1 MYLGIDIH
9 KRYAQVAV
17 MDKTGEIVEEVRV
30 ENANLDDI
38 AQRYAGAEAAI
49 EATSNYYHIHD
60 TLSEHLDV
68 TVAVAHPKEL
78 TQIAQSDKK
87 TDRVDAKELARMVRL
102 NSVPESYVPTDE
114 VREARALV
122 RGRQTLVENRIKYA
136 NKIHGL
142 LSDHGITEDVK
153 PLSVEGREFLRE
165 LSLPTPW
172 NTLLAS
178 YLDVVETLTEEI
190 QKLEKTIEE
199 RAGSLKETQLLMTI
213 PGVSYYTALTIY
225 AELGE
230 IDRFDDDKAVVSY
243 VGLNPVIRE
252 SGDSRMEG
260 SISKRGSSRVRW
272 LLVQAANTAVH
283 TCSDEYLSQ
292 FYDRLASRKNSQK
305 AIVATARK
313 MLVSIYHMLDR
324 GEVYDPPG
332 VTA

>member
-1 MYLGIDIH
+1 MYLGIDVH

-17 MDKTGEIVEEVRV
+17 MNEAGDIVEEVRV
-30 ENANLDDI
+30 ENANLDEL
-38 AQRYAGAEAAI
+38 AQRYAGSQAAI

-68 TVAVAHPKEL
+68 TVAHPKDL
-78 TQIAQSDKK
+78 TQIANTDKK

-114 VREARALV
+114 IREARALV
-122 RGRQTLVENRIKYA
+122 RGRQTLVETRTKYA

-142 LSDHGITEDVK
+142 LADHGITEDVK

-172 NTLLAS
+172 NTLIES
-178 YLDVVETLTEEI
+178 YLDVIETLTEEI
-190 QKLEKTIEE
+190 QKLEKTIRE

-213 PGVSYYTALTIY
+213 PGVSYFTALTIY

-230 IDRFDDDKAVVSY
+230 ISRFDDDKAVVSY

-252 SGDSRMEG
+252 SGDSRIEG
-260 SISKRGSSRVRW
+260 SISKRGSGRVRW

-283 TCSDEYLSQ
+283 TCDDEYLSQ

>member
-1 MYLGIDIH
+1 MYLGIDVH

-17 MDKTGEIVEEVRV
+17 MDEAGEIVEEVRV
-30 ENANLDDI
+30 ENANLDDL
-38 AQRYAGAEAAI
+38 AQRYAGAEAAL

-68 TVAVAHPKEL
+68 TVAHPKEL
-78 TQIAQSDKK
+78 NQIANSDKK

-102 NSVPESYVPTDE
+102 SSVPESYVPTDE

-122 RGRQTLVENRIKYA
+122 RGRQTLVENRTKYA

-153 PLSVEGREFLRE
+153 PLTVEGREFLRE

-172 NTLLAS
+172 NALLES
-178 YLDVVETLTEEI
+178 YLELIETLTEEI
-190 QKLEKTIEE
+190 QSLEETIEE
-199 RAGSLKETQLLMTI
+199 RAGSLTETQLLMTI

-230 IDRFDDDKAVVSY
+230 ISRFDRDKEVVSY

-252 SGDSRMEG
+252 SGDSRIEG

-283 TCSDEYLSQ
+283 TCNDEYLSR
-292 FYDRLASRKNSQK
+292 FYERLASRKNSQK

-324 GEVYDPPG
+324 GETYDPPD
-332 VTA
+332 VSA

>member
-1 MYLGIDIH
+1 MYLGIDVH

-17 MDKTGEIVEEVRV
+17 MDEAGEIVEEVRV
-30 ENANLDDI
+30 ENANLNDL
-38 AQRYAGAEAAI
+38 AQRYAGAEAAL

-68 TVAVAHPKEL
+68 TVAHPKEL
-78 TQIAQSDKK
+78 TQIAHSDKK

-114 VREARALV
+114 IREVRALV
-122 RGRQTLVENRIKYA
+122 RGRQTLVEDRTKYA

-165 LSLPTPW
+165 LSIPTPW
-172 NTLLAS
+172 NSLLES
-178 YLDVVETLTEEI
+178 YLEVIETLTEEI
-190 QKLEKTIEE
+190 HNLEETIEE

-213 PGVSYYTALTIY
+213 PGVSYYTALTLY

-230 IDRFDDDKAVVSY
+230 ISRFDGDKEVVSY

-252 SGDSRMEG
+252 SGDSRIEG
-260 SISKRGSSRVRW
+260 SISKRGSGRVRW

-283 TCSDEYLSQ
+283 TCNDEYLSR
-292 FYDRLASRKNSQK
+292 FYERLASRKNSQK

-313 MLVSIYHMLDR
+313 MLVSIYHMLER

-332 VTA
+332 ASA

>member
-1 MYLGIDIH
+1 MYLGIDVH

-17 MDKTGEIVEEVRV
+17 MDEAGKIVEEVRV
-30 ENANLDDI
+30 ETATLDDL

-68 TVAVAHPKEL
+68 TVAHPKEL
-78 TQIAQSDKK
+78 TQIADTDKK

-102 NSVPESYVPTDE
+102 SSVPESYVPTDE

-122 RGRQTLVENRIKYA
+122 RGRQTLVENRTKYA

-172 NTLLAS
+172 DALLES
-178 YLDVVETLTEEI
+178 YLEMIETLTEEI
-190 QKLEKTIEE
+190 QNLDETIEE
-199 RAGSLKETQLLMTI
+199 RAGSLRETQLLMTI
-213 PGVSYYTALTIY
+213 PGISYYTALTIY

-230 IDRFDDDKAVVSY
+230 IERFDGDKSVVSY

-252 SGDSRMEG
+252 SGDSRIEG
-260 SISKRGSSRVRW
+260 SISKRGSGRVRW
-272 LLVQAANTAVH
+272 LLVQAAHNAVH
-283 TCSDEYLSQ
+283 TCNDEYLSR
-292 FYDRLASRKNSQK
+292 FYERLASRKNSQK

-313 MLVSIYHMLDR
+313 LLVSIYHMLDR

-332 VTA
+332 VSV

>member
-1 MYLGIDIH
+1 MYLGIDVH

-17 MDKTGEIVEEVRV
+17 MDEAGEIVEEVRV
-30 ENANLDDI
+30 ENANLDDLS
-38 AQRYAGAEAAI
+38 QRYAGAQAAI

-68 TVAVAHPKEL
+68 TVAHPKEL
-78 TQIAQSDKK
+78 NQIADTDKK

-114 VREARALV
+114 IREARALV
-122 RGRQTLVENRIKYA
+122 RGRQTLVENRTKYA

-153 PLSVEGREFLRE
+153 PLTVEGREFLRE

-172 NTLLAS
+172 DSLLES
-178 YLDVVETLTEEI
+178 YIELIETLSDEIRNLEE
-190 QKLEKTIEE
+190 TIEE

-225 AELGE
+225 AELGK
-230 IDRFDDDKAVVSY
+230 ISRFDGDKSVVSY

-252 SGDSRMEG
+252 SGDSRIEG
-260 SISKRGSSRVRW
+260 SISKRGSGRVRW

-283 TCSDEYLSQ
+283 TCNDEYLSR
-292 FYDRLASRKNSQK
+292 FYERLASRKNSQK

-324 GEVYDPPG
+324 GEVYEPPG
-332 VTA
+332 VSA

>member
-1 MYLGIDIH
+1 MYLGIDVH

-17 MDKTGEIVEEVRV
+17 MDEAGELVEEVRV
-30 ENANLDDI
+30 ENANLFDL
-38 AQRYAGAEAAI
+38 AQRYAGAEAAL
-49 EATSNYYHIHD
+49 EATSNYYHIYD
-60 TLSEHLDV
+60 TLSDHLDV
-68 TVAVAHPKEL
+68 TVAHPKEL
-78 TQIAQSDKK
+78 NQIADTDKK

-122 RGRQTLVENRIKYA
+122 RGRQTLVENRTKYA

-153 PLSVEGREFLRE
+153 PLNVEGREFLRE

-172 NTLLAS
+172 DALLES
-178 YLDVVETLTEEI
+178 YLELIETLTEEI
-190 QKLEKTIEE
+190 RELEETIEE

-225 AELGE
+225 AEVGE
-230 IDRFDDDKAVVSY
+230 ISRFDGDKSVVSY

-252 SGDSRMEG
+252 SGDSRIEG
-260 SISKRGSSRVRW
+260 SISKRGSGRVRW
-272 LLVQAANTAVH
+272 LLVQAAHNAVH
-283 TCSDEYLSQ
+283 VCNDEYLSR
-292 FYDRLASRKNSQK
+292 FYERLASRKNSQK

-332 VTA
+332 VSA

>member
-1 MYLGIDIH
+1 MYLGSDVH

-17 MDKTGEIVEEVRV
+17 MDEAGEIVEEVRV
-30 ENANLDDI
+30 ENANLDDL
-38 AQRYAGAEAAI
+38 AQRYAGAQAAI

-68 TVAVAHPKEL
+68 TVAHPKEL
-78 TQIAQSDKK
+78 NQIADTDKK

-102 NSVPESYVPTDE
+102 DSVPESYVPTDE

-122 RGRQTLVENRIKYA
+122 RGRQTLVENRTKYA

-153 PLSVEGREFLRE
+153 PLTKEGREFLQE

-172 NTLLAS
+172 DTLLES
-178 YLDVVETLTEEI
+178 YLEMIETLTEEI
-190 QKLEKTIEE
+190 QNLEETIEE

-230 IDRFDDDKAVVSY
+230 ITWFDGDKSVVSY

-252 SGDSRMEG
+252 SGDSRIEG
-260 SISKRGSSRVRW
+260 SISKRGSGRVRW

-283 TCSDEYLSQ
+283 TCNDEYLSR

-324 GEVYDPPG
+324 GEVYDPPD
-332 VTA
+332 VSA

>member
-1 MYLGIDIH
+1 MYLGIDVH

-17 MDKTGEIVEEVRV
+17 MDETGEIVEEVRV
-30 ENANLDDI
+30 ENANLDDL

-68 TVAVAHPKEL
+68 TVAHPKEL
-78 TQIAQSDKK
+78 NQIADTDKK

-114 VREARALV
+114 IREARALV
-122 RGRQTLVENRIKYA
+122 RGRQSLVEHRTEYA
-136 NKIHGL
+136 NKVHGL

-153 PLSVEGREFLRE
+153 PLNKEGREFLRE
-165 LSLPTPW
+165 LSLPMPW
-172 NTLLAS
+172 ESVLES
-178 YLDVVETLTEEI
+178 YLEVIETLTDEI
-190 QKLEKTIEE
+190 QNLEETIEE
-199 RAGSLKETQLLMTI
+199 RAGSLEETQLLMTI

-230 IDRFDDDKAVVSY
+230 IGRFDGDKEVVSY

-252 SGDSRMEG
+252 SGDSRIEG
-260 SISKRGSSRVRW
+260 KLSKRGSGRARW
-272 LLVQAANTAVH
+272 LLVQAAHTAVH
-283 TCSDEYLSQ
+283 TCNDEYLSR
-292 FYDRLASRKNSQK
+292 FYERLASRKNSQK

-313 MLVSIYHMLDR
+313 MLVSMYHMLDR

-332 VTA
+332 VSA

>member
-1 MYLGIDIH
+1 MYLGIDVH

-17 MDKTGEIVEEVRV
+17 MDEAGKIVEEVRV
-30 ENANLDDI
+30 ENANLDDL
-38 AQRYAGAEAAI
+38 AQRYAGAQAVL

-68 TVAVAHPKEL
+68 TVAHPKKIN
-78 TQIAQSDKK
+78 QIADTDKK
-87 TDRVDAKELARMVRL
+87 TDRVDAKELARMLRL
-102 NSVPESYVPTDE
+102 NSVPESYVPSEE

-122 RGRQTLVENRIKYA
+122 RGRQTLVENRTKYA
-136 NKIHGL
+136 NKVHGL

-165 LSLPTPW
+165 LSIPTPW
-172 NTLLAS
+172 DELLDS
-178 YLDVVETLTEEI
+178 YLDLIESLTEEI
-190 QKLEKTIEE
+190 QKLEETIEQ
-199 RAGSLKETQLLMTI
+199 RAGSLKETQLLMSI
-213 PGVSYYTALTIY
+213 PGVSYFTALTIY
-225 AELGE
+225 AEVGD
-230 IDRFDDDKAVVSY
+230 IRRFDRDKEVVSY

-252 SGDSRMEG
+252 SGDSRIEG
-260 SISKRGSSRVRW
+260 SISKRGSGRVRW

-283 TCSDEYLSQ
+283 TCNDEYLSR

-332 VTA
+332 VSA

>member
-1 MYLGIDIH
+1 MYLGIDVH

-17 MDKTGEIVEEVRV
+17 MDEAGEIVEEVRV
-30 ENANLDDI
+30 ENANLDDL
-38 AQRYAGAEAAI
+38 AQRYAGAEAAL

-68 TVAVAHPKEL
+68 TVAHPEEL
-78 TQIAQSDKK
+78 NQIAQSDKK

-122 RGRQTLVENRIKYA
+122 RGRQTLVENRTEYA

-153 PLSVEGREFLRE
+153 PLNKEGREFLRE

-172 NTLLAS
+172 DALLES
-178 YLDVVETLTEEI
+178 YLEVIETLTEEI
-190 QKLEKTIEE
+190 QNLEETIEE

-230 IDRFDDDKAVVSY
+230 IERFDDDKSVVSY

-252 SGDSRMEG
+252 SGDSRIEG
-260 SISKRGSSRVRW
+260 SISKRGSGRVRW
-272 LLVQAANTAVH
+272 LLVQAAHNAVH
-283 TCSDEYLSQ
+283 VCNDEYLSR
-292 FYDRLASRKNSQK
+292 FYERLASRKNSQK

-332 VTA
+332 VSA

>member
-1 MYLGIDIH
+1 MYLGIDVH

-17 MDKTGEIVEEVRV
+17 MDEAGAIVEEVRV
-30 ENANLDDI
+30 ENANLDDL
-38 AQRYAGAEAAI
+38 AQRYAGAQAAI

-68 TVAVAHPKEL
+68 TVAHPKKL
-78 TQIAQSDKK
+78 GQIADTDKK

-114 VREARALV
+114 IRKARALV
-122 RGRQTLVENRIKYA
+122 RGRQTLVENRTKYA
-136 NKIHGL
+136 NKIHSL
-142 LSDHGITEDVK
+142 LSDHGVTEDLK
-153 PLSVEGREFLRE
+153 PLTVEGREFLRD
-165 LSLPTPW
+165 LSLSTPW
-172 NTLLAS
+172 DSLLES
-178 YLDVVETLTEEI
+178 YLEMVETLTEEI
-190 QKLEKTIEE
+190 QTLEETIEE
-199 RAGSLKETQLLMTI
+199 RAGSLNETQLLMTI

-230 IDRFDDDKAVVSY
+230 IERFDGDKEVVSY

-252 SGDSRMEG
+252 SGDSRIEG
-260 SISKRGSSRVRW
+260 SISKRGSGRVRW
-272 LLVQAANTAVH
+272 LLVQAAHTAVH
-283 TCSDEYLSQ
+283 TCNDEYLSR
-292 FYDRLASRKNSQK
+292 FYERLANRKNSQK

-332 VTA
+332 VSA

>member
-1 MYLGIDIH
+1 MYLGIDVH

-17 MDKTGEIVEEVRV
+17 MDEAGEIVEEVRV
-30 ENANLDDI
+30 KNANLDDL
-38 AQRYAGAEAAI
+38 AQRYAGAEAAL

-68 TVAVAHPKEL
+68 TVAHPKEL
-78 TQIAQSDKK
+78 NQIANSDKK

-114 VREARALV
+114 IREARALV
-122 RGRQTLVENRIKYA
+122 RGRQTLVENRTKYA

-153 PLSVEGREFLRE
+153 PLNKEGREFLRE

-172 NTLLAS
+172 DALLES
-178 YLDVVETLTEEI
+178 YLELIETLTEEI
-190 QKLEKTIEE
+190 QELEETIEE

-230 IDRFDDDKAVVSY
+230 ISRFDGDKSVVSY

-252 SGDSRMEG
+252 SGDSRIEG
-260 SISKRGSSRVRW
+260 SISKRGSGRVRW

-283 TCSDEYLSQ
+283 TCDDAYLSR
-292 FYDRLASRKNSQK
+292 FSERLASRKNSQK

-324 GEVYDPPG
+324 REVYDPPD
-332 VTA
+332 VSA